1 MEQTP
6 AGGAPPDVTGSGP
19 GQLPAAPLPPRAE
32 VSTGARLVRNVLAL
46 GTGQAFTLVFSSVLT
61 VLLPRYLGDE
71 RLGRIATAGSLTGFC
86 GLIASLGIS
95 TYLAKEVARHG
106 PRGHLSVLNAL
117 ITRAPL
123 TAAACLLAV
132 VAAALLGYD
141 PLTRRLVA
149 IYCLGMVFGSVAG
162 VLVGTL
168 QGLQEMR
175 WVALGDVVGK
185 GLLLAGVSA
194 VIWGDHGLLAL
205 ALVWQLASLGSIA
218 VYLVPLS
225 RRGALAGTPDRHGWR
240 RLVTGS
246 MPFFIWQAALMVYG
260 QIDVVLLSIFT
271 HAAVVGWYSAAYRI
285 IGIPTFIP
293 VIITNAAYPALS
305 QSAGRSGTAFRTL
318 ARRSLHV
325 VLLLTIPVAV
335 GIMVIAGPL
344 LAFFGYPEEFRNSIP
359 LVMILALTV
368 PLVAADMVLAVTINA
383 LDRQRA
389 WALSGVAAAVLNP
402 AVNLAAIPFFER
414 HLHNGAIGAA
424 IVTVLTEVFMMVM
437 GLRLLRG
444 AVFDRSSVRFALKCV
459 AAALVMA
466 AVVWLARGM
475 FLPLTVA
482 LGAGVYF
489 AASFALGTLS
499 VHDVRLLRTYV
510 LNWARARAP
519 TAA

>member
-1 MEQTP
+1 
-6 AGGAPPDVTGSGP
+6 
-19 GQLPAAPLPPRAE
+19 
-32 VSTGARLVRNVLAL
+32 
-46 GTGQAFTLVFSSVLT
+46 
-61 VLLPRYLGDE
+61 
-71 RLGRIATAGSLTGFC
+71 
-86 GLIASLGIS
+86 
-95 TYLAKEVARHG
+95 
-106 PRGHLSVLNAL
+106 
-117 ITRAPL
+117 
-123 TAAACLLAV
+123 
-132 VAAALLGYD
+132 
-141 PLTRRLVA
+141 
-149 IYCLGMVFGSVAG
+149 
-162 VLVGTL
+162 
-168 QGLQEMR
+168 
-175 WVALGDVVGK
+175 
-185 GLLLAGVSA
+185 
-194 VIWGDHGLLAL
+194 
-205 ALVWQLASLGSIA
+205 
-218 VYLVPLS
+218 
-225 RRGALAGTPDRHGWR
+225 
-240 RLVTGS
+240 

-305 QSAGRSGTAFRTL
+305 QSAGRTGTAFRTL

-335 GIMVIAGPL
+335 GIIVIAGPL

-482 LGAGVYF
+482 LGACVYF